1 MIDIHKIL
9 IITGLNS
16 YQIIKKIVQSIK
28 NYEIEVY
35 KAQISVSAFISE
47 ELVNQI
53 INKINIANF
62 DLVLL
67 PGFVQWDTTPLEKKY
82 RIKIRK
88 GPEFASDLPLILRS
102 LEAIN
107 LSNTVPA
114 NKLIEVSGEKE
125 FREYVKEQYRIARNN
140 ISNHTFYINEDK
152 SDLILGRN
160 LPPPLIAEVVNCTEK
175 SDKNILKK
183 VKHYIDSGADI
194 VDIGCVVNK
203 PNPNRIKQVIKLI
216 RKKYDIILSVD
227 SMVKDEIFAAVE
239 EGVDM
244 VLSIDAGNYKDCLDL
259 PKDIP
264 VVILPTNIN
273 SAYFPKDPVTRINNL
288 FKLTH
293 KLQTYGFSKLIA
305 DPLLE
310 TPISPGICPSLET
323 YFLYKK
329 KVDEDNYR
337 KFELPMFFGVSNVVE
352 LMDIDSVGINGL
364 LASIAIELDVGI
376 IFTVEH
382 STKLMGGVKELKE
395 SIKLNY
401 LAKFK
406 KSPPINLGIEIFKA
420 KKKTSQKVP
429 IIEKKNAIILE
440 GINQEYSPDENGYF
454 RIYVNHYSK
463 KIYLLFYT
471 NEDKLLYTFIG
482 EDAESISKKAIEYN
496 LTNNFYHINYL
507 GRELIKAQLCLDSGK
522 AYIQDD

>member
-1 MIDIHKIL
+1 MINIKIL

-28 NYEIEVY
+28 NYEIEVL

-47 ELVNQI
+47 ELVHEI
-53 INKINIANF
+53 INKISITNF
-62 DLVLL
+62 DLILL
-67 PGFVQWDTTPLEKKY
+67 PGFVQWDTTPLEEKY

-88 GPEFASDLPLILRS
+88 GPEFASDLPLILKS
-102 LEAIN
+102 LETVN

-114 NKLIEVSGEKE
+114 NRLIEASGEKE
-125 FREYVKEQYRIARNN
+125 FREYVKEQYKIARNN

-160 LPPPLIAEVVNCTEK
+160 LPPPVIAEIVNCTEK

-183 VKHYIDSGADI
+183 VKYYIESGADI
-194 VDIGCVVNK
+194 VDIGCVANK
-203 PNPNRIKQVIKLI
+203 PNPNRIKQAIRLI
-216 RKKYDIILSVD
+216 RKKFDILLSVD
-227 SMVKDEIFAAVE
+227 SMVKNEIFAAVE

-244 VLSIDAGNYKDCLDL
+244 ILSLDAGNYKDCLDL

-264 VVILPTNIN
+264 IVILPTNIKT
-273 SAYFPKDPVTRINNL
+273 AYFPKDPATRVNNL

-293 KLQTYGFSKLIA
+293 ELQTYGFSKIIA

-323 YFLYKK
+323 YFIYKK
-329 KVDEDNYR
+329 KVTEDNYK
-337 KFELPMFFGVSNVVE
+337 KFEAPMFFGVSNVVE

-376 IFTVEH
+376 VFTVEH
-382 STKLMGGVKELKE
+382 STKLMGGVRELKD

-401 LAKFK
+401 LAKFR

-420 KKKTSQKVP
+420 KKKTSQKAPV
-429 IIEKKNAIILE
+429 IDQEKAIILE
-440 GINQEYSPDENGYF
+440 GINQEYNPDEKGYF
-454 RIYVNHYSK
+454 RIYINHYSR
-463 KIYLLFYT
+463 KIYLQFYT
-471 NEDKLLYTFIG
+471 NEDKLLYTLLG
-482 EDAESISKKAIEYN
+482 EDAESISKKVIESN
-496 LTNNFYHINYL
+496 LTNNLYHINYL
-507 GRELIKAQLCLDSGK
+507 GRELTKAELCLNSGK